1 MRVIDLMVKTSQ
13 LGSVGPRL
21 FPRRVEYIFTFIY
34 SIYLLELYLCWQNT
48 IMK

>member
-21 FPRRVEYIFTFIY
+21 FPRRVEYIFTFILFMLTKY
-34 SIYLLELYLCWQNT
+34 YNEISGVMY
-48 IMK
+48 K